1 MRASTKWGSCCSI
14 PITILL
20 LNLWAGIY
28 PSCFV
33 QQHTLLT
40 PILAGGTWGG
50 TWGSGGGDGFRLRPK
65 HRIKSPDPFC
75 VYSFSTEILILET
88 CNLDHIT
95 QESFSI
101 HSSPTWGSFSKPIP
115 MSELK
120 KVGCSAAKKSV
131 PLGHLEWLPL
141 LSVHCQTK
149 VDVFT
154 SYHSLIPLPVSLL
167 LLWVAEMASGLQRPT
182 VAFSQSLSSSVVH
195 DTIGHLF
202 PCETVGWF
210 STNPSSH
217 VSFIS
222 LATFSPLATSCVQWF
237 P

>member
-1 MRASTKWGSCCSI
+1 MKKQFIHKACWGGNKGSFWV
-14 PITILL
+14 
-20 LNLWAGIY
+20 LNLGYMFHIALRLLFISLQTPQELFQTELSALFVPVSDLQRAHGWEQVPSGEVAVAF
-28 PSCFV
+28 PLQSCFWTSE
-33 QQHTLLT
+33 QESTLPALCSST
-40 PILAGGTWGG
+40 LCSPQFWQVAHEGAPR
-50 TWGSGGGDGFRLRPK
+50 GGDGFRLRPK

-120 KVGCSAAKKSV
+120 KAGCSAAKKSV

-149 VDVFT
+149 GWCLHF
-154 SYHSLIPLPVSLL
+154 LPFPNPPPCQS
-167 LLWVAEMASGLQRPT
+167 SG
-182 VAFSQSLSSSVVH
+182 
-195 DTIGHLF
+195 
-202 PCETVGWF
+202 
-210 STNPSSH
+210 
-217 VSFIS
+217 
-222 LATFSPLATSCVQWF
+222 
-237 P
+237 

>member
-50 TWGSGGGDGFRLRPK
+50 TWGSGGGDGFRLQPK

-75 VYSFSTEILILET
+75 VYSFSTEILIPET

-149 VDVFT
+149 GWCLYFLPFPNPPPCQSSTPVGSRDGFRSPKAYCSLFSVFILLC
-154 SYHSLIPLPVSLL
+154 SAWHRRSPFPLWNCWLVL
-167 LLWVAEMASGLQRPT
+167 
-182 VAFSQSLSSSVVH
+182 H
-195 DTIGHLF
+195 
-202 PCETVGWF
+202 
-210 STNPSSH
+210 
-217 VSFIS
+217 
-222 LATFSPLATSCVQWF
+222 
-237 P
+237 

>member
-120 KVGCSAAKKSV
+120 KVGCWAAKKSV

-149 VDVFT
+149 GWCLHFLPFPNPPPCQSSTLVGSRDGFRSPKAYCSLFSVFILLC
-154 SYHSLIPLPVSLL
+154 SAWHHRSPFPLWNCWLVL
-167 LLWVAEMASGLQRPT
+167 
-182 VAFSQSLSSSVVH
+182 H
-195 DTIGHLF
+195 
-202 PCETVGWF
+202 
-210 STNPSSH
+210 
-217 VSFIS
+217 
-222 LATFSPLATSCVQWF
+222 
-237 P
+237 